1 MEEQSLIIKG
11 QENIP
16 SIDTVLVV
24 DDDEGW
30 CFLSKKILERAG
42 VGKKIITANNGQEA
56 IKKLQHILVSGE
68 NMPELIFL
76 DIKMPVMDGFEFL
89 EEVTQSAELN
99 LSQTKIFMC
108 TSSILSK
115 DKERAYNYPI
125 SGFITKPLTQE
136 ILKNILV

>member
-1 MEEQSLIIKG
+1 VEEQSLIIKG